1 VKAFALAAPDQPAA
15 LIDLPNPEPADD
27 RIVVRVKA
35 ASVNGF
41 DIFQAGGYLASMMPH
56 DFPTVVG
63 RDFAGVVEAVGTGWS
78 DVEIGDEVLGFVPST
93 PPLKVG
99 AFAELVGGSGLVI
112 AGKPSELSWA
122 EAAAIPLAGATALN
136 AVDAVELES
145 GDVVAII
152 GATGGVGSFAVQ
164 LAAQRGATVVAT
176 AKPGDEET
184 LVRSLGAAE
193 TVDYADVSTVE
204 ALRERYPDGI
214 PAVIDLVDRGDD
226 FAAMAA
232 LARDGGRVA
241 TTLGAADTDAL
252 AARGVTA
259 TNVRGMPT
267 PENLAWLADEVAAGR
282 LRVVIQGTFP
292 FADVEAALAAFA
304 AGTRGKLLIEI

>member
-1 VKAFALAAPDQPAA
+1 MKAFVLAAPDQPAA
-15 LIDLPNPEPADD
+15 LMEIPDPEPADD
-27 RIVVRVKA
+27 RIVVRVHA

-41 DIFQAGGYLASMMPH
+41 DIFQAGGYLAAMMQH

-63 RDFAGVVEAVGTGWS
+63 RDFAGVVESVGTGWS
-78 DVEIGDEVLGFVPST
+78 DVQIGDEVLGFIQST

-99 AFAELVGGSGLVI
+99 AFGELVGGSGLVI

-122 EAAAIPLAGATALN
+122 QAAAIPLAGVTALN
-136 AVDAVELES
+136 SVDAVELEPR
-145 GDVVAII
+145 DVAVIV

-176 AKPGDEET
+176 AHPGDEEA

-193 TVDYADVSTVE
+193 TVDYAGVSTVDL
-204 ALRERYPDGI
+204 LRERYPDGV
-214 PAVIDLVDRGDD
+214 AALIDLVDRGDH
-226 FAAMAA
+226 FAAMAD
-232 LARDGGRVA
+232 LVRDGGHVA
-241 TTLGAADTDAL
+241 TTLGAADVDAL

-259 TNVRGMPT
+259 MNVRGMPT

-282 LRVVIQGTFP
+282 LHVVIQRTFP
-292 FADVEAALAAFA
+292 FADIGAALEAFQ
-304 AGTRGKLLIEI
+304 AGTRGKLVVEI

>member
-15 LIDLPNPEPADD
+15 LMEVQDPEPADD

-41 DIFQAGGYLASMMPH
+41 DIFQAGGYMVSMMPH

-63 RDFAGVVEAVGTGWS
+63 RDFAGIVESVGSRWS
-78 DVEIGDEVLGFVPST
+78 DVAIGDEVLGFVPST

-99 AFAELVGGSGLVI
+99 AFGELVGDSGLVI
-112 AGKPSELSWA
+112 AGKPPELSWS

-136 AVDAVELES
+136 SVDAVELES
-145 GDVVAII
+145 GDVVAIV

-176 AKPGDEET
+176 AKAGDEET

-193 TVDYADVSTVE
+193 TVDYAGVNTVE
-204 ALRERYPDGI
+204 ALRERYPDGL
-214 PAVIDLVDRGDD
+214 AALIDFVDRGDD
-226 FAAMAA
+226 FLAMAA
-232 LARDGGRVA
+232 LVRDGGRVA
-241 TTLGAADTDAL
+241 TTLGAADVDAL

-267 PENLAWLADEVAAGR
+267 PENLTWLADEAAAGR
-282 LRVVIQGTFP
+282 LRVVIQQTFP
-292 FADVEAALAAFA
+292 FADIGAALEAFQ
-304 AGTRGKLLIEI
+304 AGTRGKLVVEI